1 LSAPRRGSRRRAAL
15 LAAVAVFCALLS
27 AAAASRRDASLD
39 AQLGEL
45 REVIVL
51 EVGLEKGTLLQ
62 GPVARRGLGLREVPV
77 RFLPPDH
84 LSDPALALGS
94 KLVADLPAGSYL
106 LASQLR
112 SPSEGEGSARALA
125 AGLRPVEIVVT
136 GGAPPPPGARVDVL
150 AADEPGSTSNPKV
163 RVLARG
169 VELLA
174 IDSLSD
180 GDALADP
187 ADPGAGGWVAR
198 LALDRDDALRVI
210 EADNYAREVRLL
222 ER

>member
-1 LSAPRRGSRRRAAL
+1 MSGARPASRRRAGL
-15 LAAVAVFCALLS
+15 LALVAVFCALLS
-27 AAAASRRDASLD
+27 AAAAARRDESVD

-45 REVIVL
+45 RTAIVL
-51 EVGLEKGTLLQ
+51 ERGLGKGTRLS
-62 GPVARRGLGLREVPV
+62 GPVARRALGERQVPA

-84 LSDPALALGS
+84 IADPALAFGS

-112 SPSEGEGSARALA
+112 SPASEGRSRGAVG
-125 AGLRPVEIVVT
+125 AGLRPVEVVVS
-136 GGAPPPPGARVDVL
+136 GGGPPPGARVDVL
-150 AADEPGSTSNPKV
+150 AADEPGSTSNPRV

-169 VELLA
+169 VELVSIAPLREG
-174 IDSLSD
+174 S
-180 GDALADP
+180 ALDDP
-187 ADPGAGGWVAR
+187 ASPDAGDWVAT
-198 LALDRDDALRVI
+198 LALDRADSLRVI